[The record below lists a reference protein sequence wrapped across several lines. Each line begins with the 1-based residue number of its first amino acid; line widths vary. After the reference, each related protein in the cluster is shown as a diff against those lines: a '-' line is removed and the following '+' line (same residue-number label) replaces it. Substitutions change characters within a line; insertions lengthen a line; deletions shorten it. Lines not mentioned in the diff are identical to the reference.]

1 MRDKWICELDWIS
14 MIELAIGRMYDDGSV
29 DVSEDI
35 VCGC

>member
-14 MIELAIGRMYDDGSV
+14 MIDLGSARMYDDGSV